1 MQQLDPVKPA
11 ALTDW
16 AYGTI
21 KQAILNLDFAPGAQ
35 LRIDELAERLGISRT
50 PIREALL
57 RLESEGLVRIA
68 PRVGFF
74 VAEIT
79 RRDLIELFEI
89 RQLLE
94 GHAAKRAA
102 AQLTDEDLAFV
113 DRLLDQAR
121 AAVAQGDLAGFQ
133 ETEIAFHDFFVEH
146 AQNRRLLAL
155 MASIRDLTYRQR
167 VLSLASVENVRQ
179 SLVEHQRIAEALH
192 QRDPELAGQ
201 RMAEHMTAARDRL
214 LEFVVLPGEKPQPN
228 G

>member
-1 MQQLDPVKPA
+1 MQLDPTKPA

-16 AYGTI
+16 AYGTV
-21 KQAILNLDFAPGAQ
+21 KQAILNLEFAPGAQ
-35 LRIDELAERLGISRT
+35 LRVDELAERLGISRT

-57 RLESEGLVRIA
+57 RLESEGLVRIV

-94 GHAAKRAA
+94 SHATKRAA
-102 AQLTDEDLAFV
+102 AQLTDEGLALI
-113 DRLLDQAR
+113 DEILAQA
-121 AAVAQGDLAGFQ
+121 AEAVARGDLARFQ
-133 ETEIAFHDFFVEH
+133 ETEIAFHDYFIEH

-155 MASIRDLTYRQR
+155 MASIRDLTHRQR
-167 VLSLASVENVRQ
+167 VLSLTSAENVRQ

-192 QRDPELAGQ
+192 QHDPELAGQ
-201 RMAEHMTAARDRL
+201 RMAEHMAAARDRL
-214 LEFVVLPGEKPQPN
+214 LQFVVLPEEKAQVN
-228 G
+228 A

>member
-1 MQQLDPVKPA
+1 MQLEPAKPA

-16 AYGTI
+16 AYGAI
-21 KQAILNLDFAPGAQ
+21 KQAILNLEFAPGAQ
-35 LRIDELAERLGISRT
+35 LRVDELAERMGISRT

-57 RLESEGLVRIA
+57 RLETEGLVRIV

-94 GHAAKRAA
+94 SHATKRAA
-102 AQLTDEDLAFV
+102 AQLTDEDLAFI
-113 DRLLDQAR
+113 DQLLEQAR
-121 AAVAQGDLAGFQ
+121 AAVAQGDLARFQ

-179 SLVEHQRIAEALH
+179 SLVEHQRIAEALR
-192 QRDPELAGQ
+192 QRDPELAGR
-201 RMAEHMTAARDRL
+201 RMAEHMAAARDRL
-214 LEFVVLPGEKPQPN
+214 LEFVVLPGEKTQPN